1 MIRTKLL
8 LPGLL
13 ALAACS
19 GSADEAT
26 NPAPVALVSLG
37 KATTGDIA
45 QSVTVYG
52 EVERGGDGQ
61 IVLAAPVEAKVLS
74 IDAPAGTAVAIG
86 TVVARLQASPVSQ
99 AQARA
104 AGVDATAAQQALAR
118 AQRLRA
124 DGLASDADVEAARA
138 RATAASALTAS
149 FSQRGAGLIL
159 RAPHAGYVD
168 TTGASAGD
176 IVQPGAAIATLSRAG
191 VVKARFGVDPALA
204 RSLASGSSLEVHPGD
219 GSPPFSVPI
228 RSVSPVAN
236 AQTRLATIL
245 VDIPAERGLG
255 AGQPLSARVVT
266 RAASAAVTVPYS
278 ALLDDGGQPFVFVVK
293 DGVAHRRDVE
303 VGASDG
309 TSAAIRKG
317 VAPGDLVIVVGA
329 TAVEDGM
336 KVRTK

>member
-1 MIRTKLL
+1 MNRMKLL
-8 LPGLL
+8 LPCLL

-19 GSADEAT
+19 GSAEEAT
-26 NPAPVALVSLG
+26 APAPVALVTLG
-37 KATTGDIA
+37 TATIGDIA
-45 QSVTVYG
+45 QTVTLYG

-74 IDAPAGTAVAIG
+74 IDAPAGTAVAAG
-86 TVVARLQASPVSQ
+86 TVVARLQASPASQ

-104 AGVDATAAQQALAR
+104 AGADATAAQLALAR
-118 AQRLRA
+118 AQRLQA
-124 DGLASDADVEAARA
+124 DGLASNADVEATRA
-138 RATAASALTAS
+138 RAVAASALTAS
-149 FSQRGAGLIL
+149 FSQRGASLIL

-176 IVQPGAAIATLSRAG
+176 IVQPGAAVATLSRAG
-191 VVKARFGVDPALA
+191 SVKARFGVDPVLA
-204 RSLASGSSLEVHPGD
+204 RSLAPGSALEVLPGD
-219 GSPPFSVPI
+219 GSPPFTVPI
-228 RSVSPVAN
+228 RSVSPVTN

-245 VDIPAERGLG
+245 IDVPAERGLG
-255 AGQPLSARVVT
+255 AGLPLSARVVA
-266 RAASAAVTVPYS
+266 RAASAAVTIPYA

-293 DGVAHRRDVE
+293 DGVAHRRDIE

-309 TSAAIRKG
+309 TSAVIRKG
-317 VAPGDLVIVVGA
+317 IAPGDQVIITGA